1 LIQRVAVTGAAG
13 LIGSAVVRRLVE
25 EGQSVLALD
34 IVEAASRLVPG
45 TSVSL
50 AGVDVAD
57 VRLWTMLDAFGPDIV
72 IHAAAHPGGKSLS
85 EPCENARVN
94 ALGSMRVFE
103 WCSRSARPVIYLSS
117 SVVYGEQPP
126 GPIAETA
133 PVAPGTV
140 YGVAKYAAEQWLRI
154 LGEGRGLEWTV
165 LRLFPTY
172 GAGHRLSLQQGIVN
186 VMLTQLLQGDRVV
199 VRGSV
204 LRERDLVYVD
214 DAAGAITASLVC
226 PAARGQVINVGTGTV
241 VTIGDMIAGLG
252 RALGRDPGRLTVVEE
267 AGTVGDPFS
276 NVADVSRMQDVLGYR
291 PQFSLDAGL
300 RAYVRDVA
308 TLAK

>member
-1 LIQRVAVTGAAG
+1 MSQRVAVTGAAG

-25 EGQSVLALD
+25 QGQSVLALD
-34 IVEAASRLVPG
+34 VEEAADTAVPG
-45 TSVSL
+45 TAVSVT
-50 AGVDVAD
+50 AVDVAD
-57 VRLWTMLDAFGPDIV
+57 ASLWAILDGFGPDSV
-72 IHAAAHPGGKSLS
+72 VHAAAHPGGKSLA
-85 EPCENARVN
+85 EPSENARVN

-103 WCSRSARPVIYLSS
+103 WCTRAARPVVYLSS
-117 SVVYGEQPP
+117 SVVYGDQPP

-133 PVAPGTV
+133 AVAPGTV
-140 YGVAKYAAEQWLRI
+140 YGVAKCAAEQWLRI
-154 LGEGRGLEWTV
+154 LGEGRGLAWTV

-204 LRERDLVYVD
+204 LRERDLVYVE
-214 DAAGAITASLVC
+214 DAAGAIAASLEC
-226 PAARGQVINVGTGTV
+226 LAARGQVINVGTGTV
-241 VTIGDMIAGLG
+241 VTIGNMIDALG
-252 RALGRDPGRLTVVEE
+252 RALGRDSERLTVVEE

-276 NVADVSRMQDVLGYR
+276 NVADISRMQHVLGYR

-308 TLAK
+308 MLTK